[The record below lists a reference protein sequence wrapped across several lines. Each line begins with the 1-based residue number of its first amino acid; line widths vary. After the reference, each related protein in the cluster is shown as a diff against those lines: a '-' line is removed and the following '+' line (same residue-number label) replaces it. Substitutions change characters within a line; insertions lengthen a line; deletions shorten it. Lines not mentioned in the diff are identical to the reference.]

1 MGGIQETNVVADTVR
16 ALEAHSAARVCRIR
30 QEPEKRMSLFAELK
44 RRNVIKVSV
53 AYIILSW
60 LLIQIADVILPT
72 FGAPPWVMQVFVF
85 FLALGL
91 PVAILLA
98 WAFEMTPDGIKA
110 TSSVE
115 KTQSTT
121 PVTGQRLNYIVM
133 SLLALGVVF
142 MAVDNYLLESLQA
155 PAKGVDYRRAIAVIP
170 FVNRSEASENAEFLS
185 DGLHDELLTRLAKVA
200 DLKVISRTSVMEYRN
215 TTKNI
220 LQIGEELGVG
230 SILEGGVQRSGNS
243 VRINM
248 QLIDARTDEHL
259 WAEVY
264 DGELSAAN
272 VFAIQSKISSEIV
285 EALQAKLSPAEQQRI
300 SAVPTENMDA
310 LEAYFSGK
318 RMVETRSAESLL
330 EAIEAFHKAT
340 DLDPD
345 FSRAWAGLAEAWI
358 ELPNYSPFADP
369 ARVRRESE
377 MATNRAVELDPE
389 SPYAL
394 AVLGWHRVLN
404 SHDLVGAKDAFKRA
418 LEIEKT
424 NVNALHWQS
433 HLLSWK
439 GQHEEAIVSA
449 KAALN
454 SDPLSM
460 LMAQNLSYILSD
472 ARLWDEAFKISDDI
486 LRKDAYV
493 STLDNR
499 WVSSM
504 RAGRAAEAAKY
515 LRLWASATGRNVEA
529 ADELGQQLI
538 RHIDSGTEE
547 KLTESV
553 IALLQLRSELAEIY
567 AALGDIEGTI
577 LSLQSAYE
585 GGTGVRSLMSMG
597 INPSYDF
604 VRADPRFVELLT
616 KIGLAD

>member
-1 MGGIQETNVVADTVR
+1 
-16 ALEAHSAARVCRIR
+16 
-30 QEPEKRMSLFAELK
+30 MSLFGELQ
-44 RRNVIKVSV
+44 RRNVIRVSIAYVIV
-53 AYIILSW
+53 AW
-60 LLIQIADVILPT
+60 LLIQIADIILPT
-72 FGAPPWVMQVFVF
+72 FGAPPWVMQVLVF

-91 PVAILLA
+91 PVAMLLA

-121 PVTGQRLNYIVM
+121 SVTGRRLNYIVM

-142 MAVDNYLLESLQA
+142 MVVDNYLLESPQI
-155 PAKGVDYRRAIAVIP
+155 PAEDVDYRRVIAVIP
-170 FVNRSEASENAEFLS
+170 FVNRSEAAENAEFLS

-200 DLKVISRTSVMEYRN
+200 DLRVISRTSVMEYRN
-215 TTKNI
+215 TTKNMI
-220 LQIGEELGVG
+220 QIGEELGVG
-230 SILEGGVQRSGNS
+230 SILEGGVQRSGNT

-264 DGELSAAN
+264 DDELSAVN

-318 RMVETRSAESLL
+318 TMVENRSAESLL
-330 EAIEAFHKAT
+330 GAIEEFRKAT
-340 DLDPD
+340 DFDPE

-358 ELPNYSPFADP
+358 ELPNYSPFVDP

-377 MATNRAVELDPE
+377 IATNRAVELDPE

-404 SHDLVGAKDAFKRA
+404 NHDLVGAKDAFERA

-424 NVNALHWQS
+424 NVNALHWRS
-433 HLLSWK
+433 HLLSWQ
-439 GQHEEAIVSA
+439 GLHEEAIVSA
-449 KAALN
+449 KAGLS
-454 SDPLSM
+454 SDPFSI
-460 LMAQNLSYILSD
+460 LMATNLSYILSD
-472 ARLWDEAFKISDDI
+472 ARLWDEAFEISDDV
-486 LRKDAYV
+486 LRKDTYV
-493 STLDNR
+493 SSLENR
-499 WVSSM
+499 WVANM
-504 RAGRAAEAAKY
+504 RARRATEAAKY
-515 LRLWASATGRNVEA
+515 LNLWASATGRSVEA

-538 RHIDSGTEE
+538 RHIDSGSEE
-547 KLTESV
+547 RLTESL
-553 IALLQLRSELAEIY
+553 IARLQLRAELAEVY
-567 AALGDIEGTI
+567 AALGETEGTI

-585 GGTGVRSLMSMG
+585 GGTGVRSLMSMR

-604 VRADPRFVELLT
+604 VRTDPRFVELLT
-616 KIGLAD
+616 NVGLAE

>member
-1 MGGIQETNVVADTVR
+1 
-16 ALEAHSAARVCRIR
+16 
-30 QEPEKRMSLFAELK
+30 MSLFGELQ

-53 AYIILSW
+53 AYIIVSW

-72 FGAPPWVMQVFVF
+72 FGAPPWVMQVLVL

-115 KTQSTT
+115 KTQSTSSIS
-121 PVTGQRLNYIVM
+121 GQPLNYIVM

-142 MAVDNYLLESLQA
+142 MVVDNYLLESPQV
-155 PAKGVDYRRAIAVIP
+155 PAKGVDYRRAIAILP

-200 DLKVISRTSVMEYRN
+200 DLRVISRTSVMGYRN

-220 LQIGEELGVG
+220 RQIGEELGVG
-230 SILEGGVQRSGNS
+230 SILEGGVQRSGNT

-259 WAEVY
+259 LAEIY
-264 DGELSAAN
+264 DGELNAAN

-310 LEAYFSGK
+310 LEAYFSAK
-318 RMVETRSAESLL
+318 KMLDARNPESLL
-330 EAIEAFHKAT
+330 AAIEEFHRAT
-340 DLDPD
+340 VFDPD
-345 FSRAWAGLAEAWI
+345 FSLAWAGLAEAWI

-377 MATNRAVELDPE
+377 IATNRAVELDPE

-394 AVLGWHRVLN
+394 AVLGWHELLN
-404 SHDLVGAKDAFKRA
+404 NYDWIGANDAFSRA
-418 LEIEKT
+418 LEIETT

-433 HLLSWK
+433 HLLSWQ
-439 GQHEEAIVSA
+439 GRYDDAIVAA

-454 SDPLSM
+454 SDPFSILI
-460 LMAQNLSYILSD
+460 ATNLSYILGD
-472 ARLWDEAFKISDDI
+472 ARLWDQAFEISDRI
-486 LRKDAYV
+486 LRKENYV
-493 STLDNR
+493 STLENR
-499 WVSSM
+499 WISNL
-504 RAGRAAEAAKY
+504 RARRAAEAAKY
-515 LRLWASATGRNVEA
+515 LRQWASATGRSIDA
-529 ADELGQQLI
+529 ADQLGQQLI
-538 RHIDSGTEE
+538 RHIDSGAEE
-547 KLTESV
+547 KLTEST
-553 IALLQLRSELAEIY
+553 IARLQLRAELAEIY
-567 AALGDIEGTI
+567 AALGDVEGTI
-577 LSLQSAYE
+577 RSLQSSYE
-585 GGTGVRSLMSMG
+585 GGTGIRSLLSMR

-604 VRADPRFVELLT
+604 VHADPRFVDLLT

>member
-1 MGGIQETNVVADTVR
+1 
-16 ALEAHSAARVCRIR
+16 
-30 QEPEKRMSLFAELK
+30 MSLFGELQ
-44 RRNVIKVSV
+44 RRNVIRVSIAYVIV
-53 AYIILSW
+53 AW
-60 LLIQIADVILPT
+60 LLIQIADIILPT
-72 FGAPPWVMQVFVF
+72 FGAPPWVMQVLVF

-91 PVAILLA
+91 PVAMLLA

-121 PVTGQRLNYIVM
+121 SVTGRRLNYIVM

-142 MAVDNYLLESLQA
+142 MVVDNYLLESPQI
-155 PAKGVDYRRAIAVIP
+155 PAEDVDYRRVIAVIP
-170 FVNRSEASENAEFLS
+170 FVNRSEAAENAEFLS

-200 DLKVISRTSVMEYRN
+200 DLRVISRTSVMEYRN
-215 TTKNI
+215 TTKNMI
-220 LQIGEELGVG
+220 QIGEELGVG
-230 SILEGGVQRSGNS
+230 SILEGGVQRSGNT

-264 DGELSAAN
+264 DDELSAAN

-318 RMVETRSAESLL
+318 TMVETRSAESLL
-330 EAIEAFHKAT
+330 EAIEEFRKAT
-340 DLDPD
+340 DFDPE

-358 ELPNYSPFADP
+358 ELPNYSPIVDP

-377 MATNRAVELDPE
+377 IATNRAVELDPE

-404 SHDLVGAKDAFKRA
+404 NHDLVGAKDAFERA

-424 NVNALHWQS
+424 NVNALHWRS
-433 HLLSWK
+433 HLLSWQ
-439 GQHEEAIVSA
+439 GLHEEAIVSA
-449 KAALN
+449 KAGLS
-454 SDPLSM
+454 SDPFSI
-460 LMAQNLSYILSD
+460 LMATNLSYILSD
-472 ARLWDEAFKISDDI
+472 ARLWDEAFEISDDV
-486 LRKDAYV
+486 LRKDTYV
-493 STLDNR
+493 SSLENR
-499 WVSSM
+499 WVANM
-504 RAGRAAEAAKY
+504 RARRATEAAKY
-515 LRLWASATGRNVEA
+515 LNLWASATGRSVEA

-538 RHIDSGTEE
+538 RHIDSGSEE
-547 KLTESV
+547 RLTESL
-553 IALLQLRSELAEIY
+553 IARLQLRAELAEVY
-567 AALGDIEGTI
+567 AALGETEGTI

-585 GGTGVRSLMSMG
+585 GGTGVRSLMSMR

-604 VRADPRFVELLT
+604 VRTDPRFVELLT
-616 KIGLAD
+616 NVGLAE

>member
-1 MGGIQETNVVADTVR
+1 
-16 ALEAHSAARVCRIR
+16 
-30 QEPEKRMSLFAELK
+30 MSLFGELQ
-44 RRNVIKVSV
+44 RRNVIKVSI
-53 AYIILSW
+53 AYVIVSW

-115 KTQSTT
+115 QTQSTT
-121 PVTGQRLNYIVM
+121 SISGQRLNYIVM
-133 SLLALGVVF
+133 SLLALAVVF
-142 MAVDNYLLESLQA
+142 MVADNYLLESPQF
-155 PAKGVDYRRAIAVIP
+155 PAEDVDYRRVIAVIP
-170 FVNRSEASENAEFLS
+170 FVNRSEAAENAEFLS

-200 DLKVISRTSVMEYRN
+200 DLRVISRTSVMEYRN
-215 TTKNI
+215 TTKNMI
-220 LQIGEELGVG
+220 QIGEELGVG
-230 SILEGGVQRSGNS
+230 SILEGGVQRSGNT

-318 RMVETRSAESLL
+318 TMVETRSAESLL
-330 EAIEAFHKAT
+330 EAIKEFRKAT
-340 DLDPD
+340 DFDPD

-358 ELPNYSPFADP
+358 ELPNYSPFAEP

-377 MATNRAVELDPE
+377 IATNRAVELDPE
-389 SPYAL
+389 SPNAL

-404 SHDLVGAKDAFKRA
+404 NHDLVGAKDAFERA

-433 HLLSWK
+433 HLLSWQ
-439 GQHEEAIVSA
+439 GLHEEAIVSA
-449 KAALN
+449 KAGLN
-454 SDPLSM
+454 SDPFSI
-460 LMAQNLSYILSD
+460 LMATNLSYILSD
-472 ARLWDEAFKISDDI
+472 AQLWDEAFEIIDDI
-486 LRKDAYV
+486 LRKDTYV
-493 STLDNR
+493 SALENR

-504 RAGRAAEAAKY
+504 RARRAAEAAKY
-515 LRLWASATGRNVEA
+515 LRQWASATDRSVEA

-538 RHIDSGTEE
+538 RHIDLGTEE
-547 KLTESV
+547 RLTEST
-553 IALLQLRSELAEIY
+553 IARLQLRAELAEVY
-567 AALGDIEGTI
+567 AALGDTEGTI

-585 GGTGVRSLMSMG
+585 SGTGVRSLMSMR

-604 VRADPRFVELLT
+604 VRTDPRFAELLT
-616 KIGLAD
+616 NVGLAK

>member
-1 MGGIQETNVVADTVR
+1 
-16 ALEAHSAARVCRIR
+16 
-30 QEPEKRMSLFAELK
+30 MSLFGELQ
-44 RRNVIKVSV
+44 RRNVIKVSI
-53 AYIILSW
+53 AYVIVSW

-115 KTQSTT
+115 QTQSTT
-121 PVTGQRLNYIVM
+121 SISGQRLNYIVM
-133 SLLALGVVF
+133 SLLALAVVF
-142 MAVDNYLLESLQA
+142 MVADNYLLESPQF
-155 PAKGVDYRRAIAVIP
+155 PAEDVDYRRVIAVIP
-170 FVNRSEASENAEFLS
+170 FVNRSEAAENAEFLS

-200 DLKVISRTSVMEYRN
+200 DLRVISRTSVMEYRN
-215 TTKNI
+215 TTKNMI
-220 LQIGEELGVG
+220 QIGEELGVG
-230 SILEGGVQRSGNS
+230 SILEGGVQRSGNT

-318 RMVETRSAESLL
+318 TMVETRSAESLL
-330 EAIEAFHKAT
+330 EAIKEFRKAT
-340 DLDPD
+340 AFDPD

-358 ELPNYSPFADP
+358 ELPNYSPFAEP

-377 MATNRAVELDPE
+377 IATNRAVELDPE
-389 SPYAL
+389 SPNAL

-404 SHDLVGAKDAFKRA
+404 NHDLVGAKDAFERA

-433 HLLSWK
+433 HLLSWQ
-439 GQHEEAIVSA
+439 GLHEEAIVSA
-449 KAALN
+449 KAGLN
-454 SDPLSM
+454 SDPFSI
-460 LMAQNLSYILSD
+460 LMATNLSYILSD
-472 ARLWDEAFKISDDI
+472 AQLWDEAFEIIDDI
-486 LRKDAYV
+486 LRKDTYV
-493 STLDNR
+493 SALENR

-504 RAGRAAEAAKY
+504 RARRAAEAAKY
-515 LRLWASATGRNVEA
+515 LRQWASATDRSVEA

-538 RHIDSGTEE
+538 RHIDLGTEE
-547 KLTESV
+547 RLTESL
-553 IALLQLRSELAEIY
+553 IARLQIRAELAEVY
-567 AALGDIEGTI
+567 AALGDAEGTI
-577 LSLQSAYE
+577 RSLQSAYE
-585 GGTGVRSLMSMG
+585 GGTGVRSLMSMR

-604 VRADPRFVELLT
+604 VRTDPRFAELLT
-616 KIGLAD
+616 NVGLAK

>member
-1 MGGIQETNVVADTVR
+1 
-16 ALEAHSAARVCRIR
+16 
-30 QEPEKRMSLFAELK
+30 MSLFSELR

-53 AYIILSW
+53 AYVIVSW
-60 LLIQIADVILPT
+60 LLIQIADVVLPT
-72 FGAPPWVMQVFVF
+72 FGAPPWVMKVLVF

-115 KTQSTT
+115 KTQGTKS
-121 PVTGQRLNYIVM
+121 VAGQRLNYAIM

-142 MAVDNYLLESLQA
+142 MAADNYLLESPQV
-155 PAKGVDYRRAIAVIP
+155 PSKDVDYRRVIAVIP
-170 FVNRSEASENAEFLS
+170 FVNRSEATENAEFLS

-200 DLKVISRTSVMEYRN
+200 DLRVISRTSVMGYRN
-215 TTKNI
+215 TTKNMI
-220 LQIGEELGVG
+220 QIGEELGVG
-230 SILEGGVQRSGNS
+230 SILEGGVQRSGNT

-264 DGELSAAN
+264 DDELSAAN
-272 VFAIQSKISSEIV
+272 VFAIQSKISSAIV
-285 EALQAKLSPAEQQRI
+285 EALQAKLSPAEHQRI
-300 SAVPTENMDA
+300 SSVPTESMDA

-318 RMVETRSAESLL
+318 NMLETRSAESLL
-330 EAIEAFHKAT
+330 AAIEEFRRAT
-340 DLDPD
+340 DFDAD

-377 MATNRAVELDPE
+377 LATNKAVELEPD

-404 SHDLVGAKDAFKRA
+404 THDLVGANDAFERA
-418 LEIEKT
+418 LEIDAA
-424 NVNALHWQS
+424 NVNALHWRS

-439 GQHEEAIVSA
+439 GQHEEAIVAA
-449 KAALN
+449 KAAVS
-454 SDPLSM
+454 SDPFSI
-460 LMAQNLSYILSD
+460 LMATNLSYILSD
-472 ARLWDEAFKISDDI
+472 ARLWDEAFEISDGI
-486 LRKDAYV
+486 LRKESYV
-493 STLDNR
+493 STLENS
-499 WVSSM
+499 WISSM
-504 RAGRAAEAAKY
+504 RARRAADAAKY
-515 LRLWASATGRNVEA
+515 LRQWASVTGRGVDA

-538 RHIDSGTEE
+538 RHFDSGTDE
-547 KLTESV
+547 KLTEST
-553 IALLQLRSELAEIY
+553 IARLQIRAELAEVY
-567 AALGDIEGTI
+567 AALGDTEGTI
-577 LSLQSAYE
+577 QSLQSAYE
-585 GGTGVRSLMSMG
+585 SGTGVRSLMSMR

-604 VRADPRFVELLT
+604 VRADPRFVELLAN
-616 KIGLAD
+616 IGLAE

>member
-1 MGGIQETNVVADTVR
+1 
-16 ALEAHSAARVCRIR
+16 
-30 QEPEKRMSLFAELK
+30 MSLFSELQ

-53 AYIILSW
+53 AYIIVSW

-72 FGAPPWVMQVFVF
+72 FGAPSWVMQVLVF

-98 WAFEMTPDGIKA
+98 WAYEMTPDGIKA

-115 KTQSTT
+115 KSQSTT
-121 PVTGQRLNYIVM
+121 STTGQRLNYIVM
-133 SLLALGVVF
+133 SLLALGIGFIVF
-142 MAVDNYLLESLQA
+142 DNYLLDSPQA
-155 PAKGVDYRRAIAVIP
+155 PANGVDYRRAIAVIP
-170 FVNRSEASENAEFLS
+170 FINRSEATENAEFLS

-200 DLKVISRTSVMEYRN
+200 DLRIISRTSVMEYKD
-215 TTKNI
+215 TTKNMV
-220 LQIGEELGVG
+220 QIGKELGVG
-230 SILEGGVQRSGNS
+230 SILQGGVRRAGNT

-259 WAEVY
+259 WAETY
-264 DGELSAAN
+264 DGELNAAN

-300 SAVPTENMDA
+300 NAVPTENMNA

-318 RMVETRSAESLL
+318 KMLEARSAESLL
-330 EAIEAFHKAT
+330 AAIEEFRKAT
-340 DLDPD
+340 KFDPK
-345 FSRAWAGLAEAWI
+345 FSLAWAGLAEAWI

-377 MATNRAVELDPE
+377 IATNRAVELDPE

-404 SHDLVGAKDAFKRA
+404 THDLVGANDAFERA
-418 LEIEKT
+418 LELET
-424 NVNALHWQS
+424 SNVNALHWRS

-439 GQHEEAIVSA
+439 GEHEEAIVVA
-449 KAALN
+449 KAAVS
-454 SDPLSM
+454 SDPFSI
-460 LMAQNLSYILSD
+460 LMATNLFYILSD
-472 ARLWDEAFKISDDI
+472 ARLWDEAFVISDDI
-486 LRKDAYV
+486 LRKEPYV
-493 STLDNR
+493 STLENS
-499 WVSSM
+499 WISSM
-504 RAGRAAEAAKY
+504 RARRASDAAKY
-515 LRLWASATGRNVEA
+515 LRQWASVTGRSVEA

-538 RHIDSGTEE
+538 RHIDSGIEE
-547 KLTESV
+547 KLTEST
-553 IALLQLRSELAEIY
+553 IARLQLRAELAEVY
-567 AALGDIEGTI
+567 AVLGDVEGTI
-577 LSLQSAYE
+577 QSLQSAYE
-585 GGTGVRSLMSMG
+585 GGTGVRSLMSMR

-604 VRADPRFVELLT
+604 VRTDPRFVDLLT

>member
-1 MGGIQETNVVADTVR
+1 
-16 ALEAHSAARVCRIR
+16 
-30 QEPEKRMSLFAELK
+30 MSLFGELR
-44 RRNVIKVSV
+44 RRNVIRVSV
-53 AYIILSW
+53 AYIIVSW
-60 LLIQIADVILPT
+60 LLIQVADVILPT
-72 FGAPPWVMQVFVF
+72 FVAPPWVMQVLVL
-85 FLALGL
+85 FLVLGL

-115 KTQSTT
+115 TTQSTT
-121 PVTGQRLNYIVM
+121 AKTGHRLNYIVI
-133 SLLALGVVF
+133 SLLAVGIVF
-142 MAVDNYLLESLQA
+142 MVVDNYLLESPQA
-155 PAKGVDYRRAIAVIP
+155 LIEGVEYRRAIAVIP

-200 DLKVISRTSVMEYRN
+200 DLRVISRTSVMEYRN
-215 TTKNI
+215 TTKNM

-230 SILEGGVQRSGNS
+230 SILEGSVQRSGNT

-259 WAEVY
+259 WAEIY
-264 DGELSAAN
+264 DSELSAAN
-272 VFAIQSKISSEIV
+272 VFAIQSKISSEIA

-318 RMVETRSAESLL
+318 TMLEIRTTEALL
-330 EAIEAFHKAT
+330 EAIEAFGKAT
-340 DLDPD
+340 DFDPD

-358 ELPNYSPFADP
+358 ELPNYSPFAEP

-377 MATNRAVELDPE
+377 IATSRAVELDPE

-394 AVLGWHRVLN
+394 AILGWHRVLN
-404 SHDLVGAKDAFKRA
+404 NQDLVGANDAFQRA

-433 HLLSWK
+433 HVQSWR
-439 GQHEEAIVSA
+439 GLHDEAIVSA
-449 KAALN
+449 KAAIA
-454 SDPLSM
+454 SDPFSI
-460 LMAQNLSYILSD
+460 LMATNLSYILGD
-472 ARLWDEAFKISDDI
+472 AQRWDEAFKISDNI

-493 STLDNR
+493 STLENR
-499 WVSSM
+499 WVFNI

-515 LRLWASATGRNVEA
+515 LRLWASATDRSIEA

-538 RHIDSGTEE
+538 RHIDSGVDE
-547 KLTESV
+547 KLTERV
-553 IALLQLRSELAEIY
+553 IAQLQLRSELAEIY
-567 AALGDIEGTI
+567 AALGDVEGTI

-585 GGTGVRSLMSMG
+585 SGTGVRSLMSMR

-604 VRADPRFVELLT
+604 VRDDPRFVELLT